1 MSYKHTINLPKTDM
15 PMRAKLSEREPEIQK
30 LWERKNIY
38 QKMIESR
45 KGKTTC
51 ILHDGPPYSNGHI
64 HLGQTLNKVLK
75 DIVVKYKT
83 LKGFY
88 SPYIPGWDNHGMPIE
103 NIVIEEFGGKK
114 DNIPAIRERCRTFA
128 KDWVEVQKKE
138 FERLGVIGDWKHP
151 YITMDKFYEGKEL
164 EIFADIVEK
173 GYVYRGHMPI
183 HWCPHCQTALAI
195 AEIEYKEIPSPSLW
209 FRMKSEDDYYALVWT
224 TTPWTIISNRAL
236 AFHPDYE
243 YVIIEHNGD
252 KYLLALPLLE
262 KNMEILGWK
271 DWKEV
276 ERFSGKLLEGKEF
289 QHPFLERKSPG
300 ILATFVT
307 MEEGTGIVHI
317 APGHGKEDFEVGR
330 KYGIEVYSPV
340 DEQGRFTEEAGEE
353 FKSLTTDEASKKVV
367 DILKENGNLLKID
380 TIMHQYPHCWRCKS
394 PLIFRATD
402 QWFLSVDHNDLR
414 EKAVEEI
421 QKVNWIPKESINRI
435 TSLVKER
442 PDWCLS
448 RQRVWGVNI
457 PAFYCK
463 KCGAPL
469 LDPDVIRY
477 VAKIFSEEGSDVWHK
492 KDANELLPEGTVC
505 KKCGGTEFEKE
516 NDILDVW
523 IDSGVSSMVVLDG
536 KRDLRWP
543 SDIYLEGPDQH
554 RAWFNAALMVSMIE
568 KEQAPYNTV
577 ITHGW
582 VLDAEGKSMHK
593 SLGNVISPL
602 EIIEKYGADILRL
615 WVASSDYTQ
624 DVRIGNEILERLVDS
639 YRKIRNTF
647 RFMLGNIHDFSEEN
661 KIAYNELLPVDR
673 YILSVW
679 ELMKQDIDKFYGR
692 YLFHKAF
699 HRFYNFIISD
709 LSAFYLDILKDRLY
723 TYGKNSRQRRSAQTA
738 ISKILKEAVILFS
751 PILSFTCEE
760 VWQYLGGSKES
771 VFLADFPEVDESL
784 IDKKLTDD
792 FKDILNAREDILITL
807 ERARNEDIIGNSLEA
822 RLFIS
827 SNLEVL
833 QKYREYLAEIFIVSQ
848 VEFTDNFNA
857 DITYEGQTGKYGVA
871 KAKGKKCERCW
882 VYSESVGKNEKYP
895 TLCQKCVNVVEKGDF
910 SEQE

>member
-1 MSYKHTINLPKTDM
+1 MKYKHTINLPKTDM
-15 PMRAKLSEREPEIQK
+15 PMRANLSLRELNIEK
-30 LWERKNIY
+30 FWDEENIY
-38 QKMIESR
+38 QKMIEER
-45 KGKTTC
+45 KGKTQF

-88 SPYIPGWDNHGMPIE
+88 SPYVPGWDNHGMPIE

-114 DNIPAIRERCRTFA
+114 DDIVGIRRRCKEFA
-128 KDWVEVQKKE
+128 KGWVDKQKEE
-138 FERLGVIGDWKHP
+138 FRRLGVIGDWHHP
-151 YITMDKFYEGKEL
+151 YLTMDKFYEGQEL
-164 EIFADIVEK
+164 KIFADIVEK

-195 AEIEYKEIPSPSLW
+195 AEIEYKEIESPSLW
-209 FRMKSEDDYYALVWT
+209 FRMKGTDDDYYALVWT

-243 YVIIEHNGD
+243 YVVIEHNGD

-262 KNMEILGWK
+262 KNMELLGWK
-271 DWKEV
+271 NWKEIK
-276 ERFSGKLLEGKEF
+276 RFSGKLLEGKEF
-289 QHPFLERKSPG
+289 QHPFLDRKSQG
-300 ILATFVT
+300 ILAKFIT
-307 MEEGTGIVHI
+307 MKEGTGIVHI
-317 APGHGKEDFEVGR
+317 APGHGREDFEVGR
-330 KYGIEVYSPV
+330 RYGIEVYSPV
-340 DEQGRFTEEAGEE
+340 DERGRFTKEAGEA
-353 FKSLTTDEASKKVV
+353 FQSLTTDEASEKVV
-367 DILKENGNLLKID
+367 EILKGTENLLKID
-380 TIMHQYPHCWRCKS
+380 KIQHQYPHCWRCKS

-402 QWFLSVDHNDLR
+402 QWFLSVDHNNLR
-414 EKAVEEI
+414 EKAMEKI
-421 QKVNWIPKESINRI
+421 HNVNWVPKESINRI
-435 TSLVKER
+435 SALVKER

-469 LDPDVIRY
+469 LNPKVIRY
-477 VAKIFSEEGSDVWHK
+477 VAKIFSEEGSDGWHK
-492 KDANELLPEGTVC
+492 KDVRELLPEGTTC
-505 KKCGGTEFEKE
+505 EKCGSTEFEKE

-536 KRDLRWP
+536 RENLRWP

-568 KEQAPYNTV
+568 KGKAPYNTV

-582 VLDAEGKSMHK
+582 VLDDEGKSMHK

-624 DVRIGNEILERLVDS
+624 DIRIGKEILERLVDS

-647 RFMLGNIHDFSEEN
+647 RFMLGNISDFSEEFEV
-661 KIAYNELLPVDR
+661 KDEALLPVDK
-673 YILSVW
+673 YMLSLW
-679 ELMKQDIDKFYGR
+679 ELLKQDMDKFYNN

-699 HRFYNFIISD
+699 RRFYNFVISD

-723 TYGKNSRQRRSAQTA
+723 TYGKNSSARRSAQTV
-738 ISKILKEAVILFS
+738 ISKILRESIILFS

-760 VWQYLGGSKES
+760 VWKYLDKKEES
-771 VFLADFPEVDESL
+771 VFLADFPEIDNSAIDE
-784 IDKKLTDD
+784 KLNKD
-792 FKDILNAREDILITL
+792 FEDILNVREDVLVAL
-807 ERARNEDIIGNSLEA
+807 EKARNTNIIGNSLEA
-822 RLFIS
+822 RLLIS
-827 SNLEVL
+827 SDMEVL
-833 QKYREYLAEIFIVSQ
+833 KKYREYLPEIFIVSQ
-848 VEFTDNFNA
+848 VEFTDTPDT
-857 DITYEGQTGKYGVA
+857 DIIYEGETGKYGVT

-882 VYSESVGKNEKYP
+882 VYSETVGKNPEHP
-895 TLCQKCVNVVEKGDF
+895 TLCKKCVDIIQKEDF
-910 SEQE
+910 SE